1 MKGRLRVEF
10 RGEEGEDAGGV
21 SREWFQE
28 LSKKIFHPGY
38 CLFLPSASG
47 ATYQPSPQSHIN
59 KEHIRYFKFIGRVIG
74 KALHDGYLMDAFFT
88 RSFYKQMN
96 NTLLTYEDMED
107 IDPEYYKNLKWILE
121 NDVTDFGVFF
131 SYQADNFGKL
141 EERELK
147 EGGSK
152 IAVTNENKEE
162 YVKLVCYDKMARTIE
177 KQVTAFLEGLHDL
190 IPKELLA
197 IFDPKELELL
207 LSGLPE
213 IDSRL

>member
-1 MKGRLRVEF
+1 
-10 RGEEGEDAGGV
+10 
-21 SREWFQE
+21 
-28 LSKKIFHPGY
+28 
-38 CLFLPSASG
+38 
-47 ATYQPSPQSHIN
+47 
-59 KEHIRYFKFIGRVIG
+59 
-74 KALHDGYLMDAFFT
+74 MDAFFT

-96 NTLLTYEDMED
+96 NTPLTYEDMED

-121 NDVTDFGVFF
+121 NDVTDFGFFF
-131 SYQADNFGKL
+131 SYQADNFGKV

-152 IAVTNENKEE
+152 IPVTNENKEE

-213 IDSRL
+213 IDSKLD